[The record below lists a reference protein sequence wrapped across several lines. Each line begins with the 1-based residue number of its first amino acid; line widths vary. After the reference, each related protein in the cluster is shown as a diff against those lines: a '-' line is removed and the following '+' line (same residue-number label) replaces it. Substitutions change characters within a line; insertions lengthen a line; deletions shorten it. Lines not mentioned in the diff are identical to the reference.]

1 MTEKGFAV
9 KRPWYWMDT
18 ALAARWGTV
27 GPCVAFQAEYDALPG
42 YGENGDQAGHAC
54 GHNWIAATTVGAAV
68 ALKMLCEQNHIPVRI
83 LLAGCPEEETFGS
96 KSLLARDGAFEGVD
110 CALQAHLSEETNL
123 YHRSLALTAMEIRY
137 YGKAAHAAAAPWEGI
152 NALDAIQLYYAGVA
166 ALRQQLRP
174 DVRLH
179 GVIKEGGLAA
189 NSIPERASCLYYAR
203 AAQRK
208 YLDQVVERL
217 LDVAKGA
224 AMMTGAR
231 LEVRW
236 PEQPM
241 DDTRQIPALQAVMD
255 GCKAQQIRAR
265 VALVISNTSDS
276 MALQRAAAENI
287 PHFHLSAKKLGSE
300 EALAETLLALF
311 AQYEIDMIFLAGYM
325 RLVGETLLEGYGG
338 RIINIHPSLLPAFRG
353 ARAIEQAL
361 EAGVKVFGVTIHEV
375 DASLD
380 GGRILAQRAFEYEG
394 HDQAELE
401 ELIHQV
407 EYPLYVETIRKIITN
422 K

>member
-1 MTEKGFAV
+1 MNYREEITRIEAELAPELEQIAHYLYENPELGMKEQLAAQRLVEYMTEKGFAV
-9 KRPWYWMDT
+9 ERPWYGMDT
-18 ALAARWGTV
+18 AFAARWGTE
-27 GPCVAFQAEYDALPG
+27 GPCVAFLAEYDALPG

-54 GHNWIAATTVGAAV
+54 GHNWIAATTAGAAV
-68 ALKMLCEQNHIPVRI
+68 ALKMLCEKNNIPVRI
-83 LLAGCPEEETFGS
+83 LLAGCPAEETFGS

-224 AMMTGAR
+224 ALMTGAR

-255 GCKAQQIRAR
+255 DWLRQEGYCS
-265 VALVISNTSDS
+265 ISKEEADTRSV
-276 MALQRAAAENI
+276 
-287 PHFHLSAKKLGSE
+287 GSTDVGNVSQVCPTMFVEVGVDGFYGHTE
-300 EALAETLLALF
+300 EALALVDEKSYPALH
-311 AQYEIDMIFLAGYM
+311 AT
-325 RLVGETLLEGYGG
+325 V
-338 RIINIHPSLLPAFRG
+338 
-353 ARAIEQAL
+353 RAMTGTAL
-361 EAGVKVFGVTIHEV
+361 QVVT
-375 DASLD
+375 D
-380 GGRILAQRAFEYEG
+380 
-394 HDQAELE
+394 E
-401 ELIHQV
+401 EL
-407 EYPLYVETIRKIITN
+407 RKTMWEQFQQG
-422 K
+422 